1 MTKDSFRVKRCLI
14 FRDFSKVLN
23 FASHERF
30 FLFGFIS
37 CTLPFYYSY
46 CCFTFMK
53 NTILIIRFPGGSP
66 STVSL
71 WFAINLVYKML
82 PHWRWWELL
91 DIQSTDVGLHQEF
104 GTSVWSKQTGAPAE
118 LRACRRAWSG
128 FGPANCSKITGTL
141 ASELKFFF
149 VLCPVFSLLC
159 HSLSSGLWIC
169 PLSH

>member
-1 MTKDSFRVKRCLI
+1 MFNIQGFLKGTKFCFSWKVFFVWLYQLYLTLLLFLLLLYFYEKYHRV
-14 FRDFSKVLN
+14 
-23 FASHERF
+23 
-30 FLFGFIS
+30 
-37 CTLPFYYSY
+37 
-46 CCFTFMK
+46 
-53 NTILIIRFPGGSP
+53 IICFPGGSP

-104 GTSVWSKQTGAPAE
+104 GTSVWSKQMGAPAE
-118 LRACRRAWSG
+118 LRACGRAWSG

>member
-1 MTKDSFRVKRCLI
+1 MKGFFVWLYQLYLTLLLFLLLLYFYEKYHRV
-14 FRDFSKVLN
+14 
-23 FASHERF
+23 
-30 FLFGFIS
+30 
-37 CTLPFYYSY
+37 
-46 CCFTFMK
+46 
-53 NTILIIRFPGGSP
+53 IIRFPGGSP

-71 WFAINLVYKML
+71 WFTINLVYKML

-91 DIQSTDVGLHQEF
+91 DIQSTDVELHQEF
-104 GTSVWSKQTGAPAE
+104 GTCVWSKQMCAPAE
-118 LRACRRAWSG
+118 LHACGWAWSG